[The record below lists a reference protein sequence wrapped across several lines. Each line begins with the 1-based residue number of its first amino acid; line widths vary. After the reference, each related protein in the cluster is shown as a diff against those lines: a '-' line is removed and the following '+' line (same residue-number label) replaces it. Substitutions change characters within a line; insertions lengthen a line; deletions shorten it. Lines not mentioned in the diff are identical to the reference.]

1 MIENLKEKIE
11 EEYLKCPFIHREY
24 SCGTEDKC
32 DVCRIAYDQ
41 GVEDGINRLM
51 FALRNPVTLYAL
63 KRAKSIAMVNAIIK
77 HQVDEI
83 KD

>member
-1 MIENLKEKIE
+1 MIESLKEKME

-51 FALRNPVTLYAL
+51 FTLRNPITMDAL
-63 KRAKSIAMVNAIIK
+63 MTAKDRVMVSAIIK

-83 KD
+83 KN